1 MSQTYT
7 LGKVAPTPRGAYNG
21 TTQYYQLD
29 IVSNN
34 GSSYIVLQ
42 DCIGIAPPNSTYYMQ
57 IASKGDTGDNGQS
70 PTISVG
76 SVTSGSTPSV
86 TNVGTNVNAVFDFV
100 LPTPI
105 DEPYIVTLTPTA
117 LDYSG
122 TMDKTVSEINSAYE
136 SGRKIVFRIAASET
150 DTVDIDCTIVQKN
163 SQFTYPSFVIYNIL
177 STGSSGYFVHAFTGV
192 TDNGSKNT
200 YTTYVYTLTLSN

>member
-70 PTISVG
+70 PTISIG

-100 LPTPI
+100 LPTQQTTPMVITESNNALNKTYSEISSAMQSGTPI
-105 DEPYIVTLTPTA
+105 VFSFSFNGADAIGYQPISLIQSENHYYCVIQIPDSDTPNQVYSASSASGTLT
-117 LDYSG
+117 
-122 TMDKTVSEINSAYE
+122 KE
-136 SGRKIVFRIAASET
+136 
-150 DTVDIDCTIVQKN
+150 
-163 SQFTYPSFVIYNIL
+163 
-177 STGSSGYFVHAFTGV
+177 
-192 TDNGSKNT
+192 
-200 YTTYVYTLTLSN
+200 